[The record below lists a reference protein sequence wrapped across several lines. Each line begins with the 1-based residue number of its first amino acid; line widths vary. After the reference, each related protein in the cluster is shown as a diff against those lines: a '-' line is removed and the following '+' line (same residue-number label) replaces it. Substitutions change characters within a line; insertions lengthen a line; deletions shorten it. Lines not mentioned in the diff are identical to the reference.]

1 MALREMKQIRWILSI
16 LYLLFIICAVG
27 VQITMAGITALDDVI
42 IPFGIFLAVTV
53 LQAILFHNIKPLEKT
68 WGKQLLISLLKGI
81 FVFFFEFIWDCMN
94 IHFGRESTILRSVF
108 IITFLCIIA
117 LIAICESIFAF
128 VLWTESK
135 EK

>member
-1 MALREMKQIRWILSI
+1 MAVREMKQIRLILSI
-16 LYLLFIICAVG
+16 LYILFIICAVG

-42 IPFGIFLAVTV
+42 IPFGIFLTVTV
-53 LQAILFHNIKPLEKT
+53 LQAILFHNAKLLEKT
-68 WGKQLLISLLKGI
+68 WGKQLIISLLKGV
-81 FVFFFEFIWDCMN
+81 FVFFFEFIWDCTN

-117 LIAICESIFAF
+117 LTTVCESIFAF
-128 VLWTESK
+128 VLWTGSK